1 VLGSKTFWLLS
12 EECSGACDFEW
23 VSMLLVLDVPDAW
36 GGVCI
41 EEDACSKITL
51 ASLSEM

>member
-1 VLGSKTFWLLS
+1 MVLVTLNGYLCFWYWM
-12 EECSGACDFEW
+12 CQ
-23 VSMLLVLDVPDAW
+23 VPDAW